1 MTNVYDHENPAVA
14 DIRAEEAANEA
25 LLFTRKQCM
34 ARGGW
39 GQTSQISK
47 ENSGALH
54 QLLDGSAVRITAKSF
69 YAHLI
74 DLASAPA
81 RQGRKASR
89 TSFKARRAP
98 TPQEL
103 AALQRA
109 NDVRHE
115 EKVARKRQEESRA

>member
-1 MTNVYDHENPAVA
+1 MGMTNTSRPRKDTPAVA
-14 DIRAEEAANEA
+14 DIRAEEAADEA

-54 QLLDGSAVRITAKSF
+54 RLLDGSAVRITAKSF

-74 DLASAPA
+74 DLASAVCGAAGPQGLKDKLSEEAPYAHAAGIGGPSA
-81 RQGRKASR
+81 RQ
-89 TSFKARRAP
+89 
-98 TPQEL
+98 
-103 AALQRA
+103 
-109 NDVRHE
+109 
-115 EKVARKRQEESRA
+115 